1 MSSQALN
8 KRLNAVKNRIP
19 VSVKPKEEKALKYIL
34 GYLDTLA
41 HRKQTGDPT
50 AQAEIEAVSKMIRDN
65 LTNIVNMATEWL
77 QFAEPKH

>member
-8 KRLNAVKNRIP
+8 KRINAVKSRIP
-19 VSVKPKEEKALKYIL
+19 LTVEPEKEAALQYTL

-50 AQAEIEAVSKMIRDN
+50 SSALNSQR
-65 LTNIVNMATEWL
+65 
-77 QFAEPKH
+77 

>member
-8 KRLNAVKNRIP
+8 KRLNAVKSRIP
-19 VSVKPKEEKALKYIL
+19 LSIVPEEEAALQYIL

-50 AQAEIEAVSKMIRDN
+50 AQAEIEAVGKMMRS
-65 LTNIVNMATEWL
+65 
-77 QFAEPKH
+77 Q